1 MCLFV
6 FQIAMARKRT
16 VHLHPPSICELEIS
30 LQGVKLVMSLDDEY
44 DFSGEVRER
53 EKEKRFK
60 GATFFYFAL
69 LDMTVILFTQ
79 SEVSNDNLFCKQ
91 NIQ

>member
-1 MCLFV
+1 MQTRTNVFV
-6 FQIAMARKRT
+6 SQIAMARKRT

-53 EKEKRFK
+53 E
-60 GATFFYFAL
+60 
-69 LDMTVILFTQ
+69 
-79 SEVSNDNLFCKQ
+79 
-91 NIQ
+91 

>member
-53 EKEKRFK
+53 EKEKILEKKKNF
-60 GATFFYFAL
+60 FAL

-91 NIQ
+91 NIR